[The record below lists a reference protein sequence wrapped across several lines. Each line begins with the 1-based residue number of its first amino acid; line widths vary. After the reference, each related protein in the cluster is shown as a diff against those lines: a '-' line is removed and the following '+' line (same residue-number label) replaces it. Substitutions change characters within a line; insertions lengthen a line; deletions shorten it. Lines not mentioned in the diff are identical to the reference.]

1 MAGIIT
7 DVSSDIQKLQ
17 QLRMEIKNVKKAL
30 KQINVKVDIDIVKG
44 WKRS

>member
-30 KQINVKVDIDIVKG
+30 KQINVKVDIDIARG